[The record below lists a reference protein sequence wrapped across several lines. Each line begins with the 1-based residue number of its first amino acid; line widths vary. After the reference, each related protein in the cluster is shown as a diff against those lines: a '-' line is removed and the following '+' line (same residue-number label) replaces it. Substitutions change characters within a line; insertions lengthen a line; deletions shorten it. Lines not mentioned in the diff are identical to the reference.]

1 MKPEINVVV
10 QRERQL
16 LFIALGVVFLFGLA
30 LNLATIVR
38 SGALALDRAQQVGLG
53 FLAWAACLGVTWR
66 VARVAVPERDPYLLP
81 TAFLLIGWGLMT
93 LWRLSPYHAQ
103 RQTLWLAVSSLLLTL
118 ILKAPSDLVY
128 LKRYKYLWLSGGLLL
143 VFATLIFGTNPAGS
157 GLPRLW
163 LGCCGVYL
171 QPSEPMKL
179 FLIVYLAAYL
189 AGSQPLLQ
197 KAMDSKQLI
206 ALLAPSGV
214 MSLLAMGLLIV
225 QQDLGTASI
234 FFFLSAVLF
243 YFATERRSILLFG
256 ALGIIL
262 GLGIGYA
269 LFDVVR
275 WRVEAWVNPY
285 LDPTHRSYQIVQS
298 LIAIANGGL
307 FGRGLGLGYPEQ
319 VPVPHSDFIY
329 AAIMEETGLIGSIAL
344 LGCLALLTLRAILT
358 AMRNQDRFQRLLAI
372 GIAAYFG
379 GQSILIIG
387 GNLRLLPLTGVTLPF
402 LSYGGSSLV
411 VSGIMLGLLLQ
422 ISHSAQPQPGIL
434 PNPKPYLAFGAL
446 LLLGYFSV
454 ALASG
459 WFALVRAPILLART
473 DNARRYIYEQLVQR
487 GTIFDRELRPLA
499 VSEREG
505 QYYRRRVLYPPLSPL
520 IGYSHPVFGQSGL
533 ERSLDV
539 WLSGERGY
547 RTSAILWQR
556 LLTGTPPPGIAV
568 RLTLDLEF
576 QREVDQL
583 LSGKVGAAVV
593 VNARSG
599 DLLALAS
606 QPAYDA
612 NQLSANIEIYL
623 KDPNTPLLN
632 RPFQGRYA
640 INRLNS
646 LLFSKGIAALRF
658 GELRALGLPEGLV
671 EGVAVQDDVRVTPL
685 QAVCAAAALANG
697 GQRVPLRVL
706 DAFHL
711 PESGWVSVQPE
722 STPLTVYRA
731 EEIEALLKDRN
742 SFEGLMWS
750 QTERIV
756 SSGELSTSWFVGG
769 TTSNWR
775 GDPLAVVLV
784 LEGEDEET
792 ARSIGGAL
800 LEAAMLKVD

>member
-1 MKPEINVVV
+1 
-10 QRERQL
+10 
-16 LFIALGVVFLFGLA
+16 
-30 LNLATIVR
+30 
-38 SGALALDRAQQVGLG
+38 
-53 FLAWAACLGVTWR
+53 
-66 VARVAVPERDPYLLP
+66 
-81 TAFLLIGWGLMT
+81 
-93 LWRLSPYHAQ
+93 
-103 RQTLWLAVSSLLLTL
+103 
-118 ILKAPSDLVY
+118 
-128 LKRYKYLWLSGGLLL
+128 
-143 VFATLIFGTNPAGS
+143 
-157 GLPRLW
+157 
-163 LGCCGVYL
+163 
-171 QPSEPMKL
+171 
-179 FLIVYLAAYL
+179 
-189 AGSQPLLQ
+189 
-197 KAMDSKQLI
+197 
-206 ALLAPSGV
+206 
-214 MSLLAMGLLIV
+214 
-225 QQDLGTASI
+225 
-234 FFFLSAVLF
+234 
-243 YFATERRSILLFG
+243 
-256 ALGIIL
+256 
-262 GLGIGYA
+262 
-269 LFDVVR
+269 
-275 WRVEAWVNPY
+275 
-285 LDPTHRSYQIVQS
+285 
-298 LIAIANGGL
+298 
-307 FGRGLGLGYPEQ
+307 
-319 VPVPHSDFIY
+319 
-329 AAIMEETGLIGSIAL
+329 
-344 LGCLALLTLRAILT
+344 
-358 AMRNQDRFQRLLAI
+358 
-372 GIAAYFG
+372 
-379 GQSILIIG
+379 
-387 GNLRLLPLTGVTLPF
+387 
-402 LSYGGSSLV
+402 
-411 VSGIMLGLLLQ
+411 
-422 ISHSAQPQPGIL
+422 
-434 PNPKPYLAFGAL
+434 KPYLAFGAL